1 MKEKIMQAI
10 YRTLMLIVIIS
21 IITFVVVS
29 IINYDSTVKFTLPG
43 NDKVS
48 LDEQLKGTISK
59 ITEIL
64 EDKYLGEINNEDL
77 VNGAI
82 KGAVNGIGDEYTEYY
97 TPEDLKQFET
107 STLGNYVGIGVYL
120 QADLDTNDIKVIE
133 PMSESPAEKAG
144 LKAEDK
150 ILKVDGK
157 EYNADQINDLAD
169 YIKGEEGKEVT
180 LTILRDGKT
189 LDIKIERSP
198 INIKYVES
206 TMFTKDIGYIEINTF
221 DEDCAKDFLDQ
232 YNELEKEGAKGLIID
247 LRNNGGGLVDQAL
260 EIADLFCDKGET
272 MLITMDKKES
282 KEIKKAN
289 SSRTITMP
297 TVVLTNEETASASEI
312 FVAALKENDKA
323 EIVGKTTFG
332 KGLIQ
337 ELIYLSNGG
346 ALKVTSAEYYTPN
359 GNKINEVG
367 VKPDYDISSE
377 EEQIDKALELLKK

>member
-1 MKEKIMQAI
+1 MKEKIMQSI

-21 IITFVVVS
+21 IITFVIVS
-29 IINYDSTVKFTLPG
+29 IINYDSTVKFTLSG
-43 NDKVS
+43 NDEVS
-48 LDEQLKGTISK
+48 LEEQIEGTISK

-64 EDKYLGEINNEDL
+64 EDKYLGDINKEDL
-77 VNGAI
+77 INGAI
-82 KGAVNGIGDEYTEYY
+82 KGAVSSIGDEYTEYY

-120 QADLDTNDIKVIE
+120 QADLETNDIKILE
-133 PMSESPAEKAG
+133 PMSDSPAEKAG

-157 EYNADQINDLAD
+157 EYNADQIDDLAN

-206 TMFTKDIGYIEINTF
+206 LMLTKDVGYIELNTF

-232 YNELEKEGAKGLIID
+232 YNELKKEGAKGLIID

-272 MLITMDKKES
+272 MLITMDKRES

-289 SSRTITMP
+289 SARTITMP

-312 FVAALKENDKA
+312 FAAALKENDKA

-359 GNKINEVG
+359 GNRINEVG
-367 VKPDYDISSE
+367 VKPDYDVSIG

>member
-29 IINYDSTVKFTLPG
+29 IVNYDNTVKFTLPG
-43 NDKVS
+43 NDEVS
-48 LDEQLKGTISK
+48 LDEQIEGAISK
-59 ITEIL
+59 ITELL
-64 EDKYLGEINNEDL
+64 EDKYLGEINKEDL

-82 KGAVNGIGDEYTEYY
+82 KGAVSGIGDEYTVYY

-120 QADLDTNDIKVIE
+120 QADLDTNDIKILE
-133 PMSESPAEKAG
+133 PMSDSPAEKAG

-157 EYNADQINDLAD
+157 EYNADQVNDLAD

-189 LDIKIERSP
+189 LDVKVERSP

-206 TMFTKDIGYIEINTF
+206 LMLTKDVGYIELNTF

-232 YNELEKEGAKGLIID
+232 YNELKNEGAKGLIID

-312 FVAALKENDKA
+312 FAAALKENDKA

-359 GNKINEVG
+359 ENKINGVG
-367 VKPDYDISSE
+367 VKPDYDISSG